1 MKTCIKN
8 LFSLPALIA
17 ALGLIPVG
25 RLTAQMFT
33 TMHIFTGD
41 SDGVGPHAGLILSG
55 NTLYGTAAGG
65 GMAHEVGGLG
75 NGTVFAVNTDGT
87 GFRILHSFTP
97 NPDPLGYN
105 SDGAHPYPG
114 LILSGSTL
122 YGTAQSGGSA
132 GKGTVFVVSTNGTGF
147 TNLYTF
153 TSGSDGAYPNTLIL
167 SANTLYGTAMQ
178 GGDLGHGTVFALK
191 TNGTAFTTLHTFTA
205 RFHSSSGDYTNSD
218 GADPRGKLILS
229 GNTLYGTT
237 SGGGHSG
244 KGSVF
249 ALNTDGTGFTNLHI
263 FGPTDLFPDS
273 DGAFPTAGLILS
285 GNTLY
290 GTATGGGTSGNGT
303 VFALNTDGTGF
314 TNLHSF
320 TADYPT
326 TTNSD
331 GSGPVAE
338 LILSGN
344 TLYGT
349 AAWGGSSA
357 NGTVFALNT
366 DGTGFT
372 ILHSFAATPGYP
384 FPPINRAGATPN
396 GALILSSNTLYGTA
410 SEGGSS
416 GYGTVFSLSFAPKLT
431 INPSGAN
438 VILTWPTNYAGFD
451 YTGFTLQ
458 SITYL
463 VSPAVWS
470 TNFPPPIAI
479 GGQNIVTNPITA
491 RQQLFRLIQ

>member
-314 TNLHSF
+314 T
-320 TADYPT
+320 
-326 TTNSD
+326 
-331 GSGPVAE
+331 
-338 LILSGN
+338 
-344 TLYGT
+344 
-349 AAWGGSSA
+349 
-357 NGTVFALNT
+357 
-366 DGTGFT
+366 